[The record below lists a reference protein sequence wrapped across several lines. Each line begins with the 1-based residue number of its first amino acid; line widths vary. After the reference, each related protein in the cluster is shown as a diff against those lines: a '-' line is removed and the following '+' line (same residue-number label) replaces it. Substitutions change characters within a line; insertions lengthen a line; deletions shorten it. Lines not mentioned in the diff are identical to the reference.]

1 MIKQLLIKNYALIE
15 NISFQLK
22 SGFSVVSGETGA
34 GKSIML
40 DAISLLC
47 GKRADKSSLFNK
59 DNKCVIE
66 GVFIFE
72 SENKN
77 LFELKNLDFDIE
89 TIIRR
94 EIAINGKSRA
104 FINDTPVSLSDL
116 KEITSQVVE
125 IYAQHQSILLK
136 EEKKQL
142 QIIDSFAKNDELKKD
157 YLLKYSQYNTLLREI
172 KNFEIQGKISNSEID
187 FITFQ
192 IKELEES
199 FLKENEKEELE
210 ESLKI
215 LENAED
221 ITEVLNV
228 SDQLL
233 NSENSVLSFLSE
245 IEAQLNKINNFS
257 SEISLIAERISSV
270 RIELDDIQSEIKSI
284 NSLVEVNPHQ
294 LSECNNRLN
303 QLNTLLLKHKKN
315 DVSELI
321 VVLSEFKD
329 KVKISY
335 AFDKLI
341 SEKEEELK
349 IKKDLLIKSSF
360 NLRKSRLKSIPIF
373 SDLLVS
379 NLKKLGIKDA
389 KFEIDL
395 TEKEDF
401 SISGNDL
408 INFLFS
414 ANRGSN
420 LNSISKVAS
429 GGELS
434 RLMLSISYLCS
445 DNNKVNCLIFD
456 EIDSGVSGEIAD
468 LMAEMMLKM
477 SENCQI
483 ISITHLPQIASK
495 SDSHLLVYKE
505 VVNNSTISK
514 IKELKTE
521 ERISEIAKMLS
532 GKKVSESAIENAKQL
547 LNL

>member
-1 MIKQLLIKNYALIE
+1 M
-15 NISFQLK
+15 
-22 SGFSVVSGETGA
+22 
-34 GKSIML
+34 
-40 DAISLLC
+40 
-47 GKRADKSSLFNK
+47 
-59 DNKCVIE
+59 
-66 GVFIFE
+66 
-72 SENKN
+72 
-77 LFELKNLDFDIE
+77 
-89 TIIRR
+89 
-94 EIAINGKSRA
+94 
-104 FINDTPVSLSDL
+104 
-116 KEITSQVVE
+116 
-125 IYAQHQSILLK
+125 
-136 EEKKQL
+136 
-142 QIIDSFAKNDELKKD
+142 
-157 YLLKYSQYNTLLREI
+157 
-172 KNFEIQGKISNSEID
+172 
-187 FITFQ
+187 
-192 IKELEES
+192 
-199 FLKENEKEELE
+199 
-210 ESLKI
+210 
-215 LENAED
+215 
-221 ITEVLNV
+221 
-228 SDQLL
+228 
-233 NSENSVLSFLSE
+233 
-245 IEAQLNKINNFS
+245 
-257 SEISLIAERISSV
+257 
-270 RIELDDIQSEIKSI
+270 
-284 NSLVEVNPHQ
+284 
-294 LSECNNRLN
+294 
-303 QLNTLLLKHKKN
+303 
-315 DVSELI
+315 
-321 VVLSEFKD
+321 LSEFKD

-495 SDSHLLVYKE
+495 SDSHLLVYKD

>member
-1 MIKQLLIKNYALIE
+1 M
-15 NISFQLK
+15 
-22 SGFSVVSGETGA
+22 
-34 GKSIML
+34 
-40 DAISLLC
+40 
-47 GKRADKSSLFNK
+47 
-59 DNKCVIE
+59 
-66 GVFIFE
+66 
-72 SENKN
+72 
-77 LFELKNLDFDIE
+77 
-89 TIIRR
+89 
-94 EIAINGKSRA
+94 
-104 FINDTPVSLSDL
+104 
-116 KEITSQVVE
+116 
-125 IYAQHQSILLK
+125 
-136 EEKKQL
+136 
-142 QIIDSFAKNDELKKD
+142 KKD

-172 KNFEIQGKISNSEID
+172 KNYEIQGKISSSEID
-187 FITFQ
+187 FIAFQ

-321 VVLSEFKD
+321 LVLSEFKD

-349 IKKDLLIKSSF
+349 VKKDLLIKSSF
-360 NLRKSRLKSIPIF
+360 NLRKSRLKSIPMF

-532 GKKVSESAIENAKQL
+532 GKKVSKSAIENAKQL